1 MTNDKYE
8 GLRNFPN
15 QDPNMPTS
23 PYEISK
29 EKRHKNY

>member
-1 MTNDKYE
+1 MTNEKYE
-8 GLRNFPN
+8 GLRNFNGP
-15 QDPNMPTS
+15 DAGVPPS